1 MRSLALALWVTVLLE
16 LVMLTSPVMAQVDGN
31 ANRSGQVGVGVD
43 SRGGA
48 VVDPTKN
55 VLDLVEAAIR
65 RQDDLRAALQV
76 LIESQMKSQGE
87 INTLRSGYDAR
98 LLKASTDRLESE
110 ARLRAEF
117 AAAIAATEKDRVNA
131 IRSVDVGAVAIATER
146 ATATA
151 NALAKTVQDTAQV
164 QSAQVARS
172 AEDLRALVATTA
184 AETNRNIQ
192 QQFTAIT
199 TRISALE
206 QTGATGVGRSSI
218 QDPATVRLIE
228 EVQRLSRA
236 QGDNQAKSDS
246 YAWLWGVAIAA
257 IGLLFG
263 GLTLM
268 MNFRRPRAAA

>member
-1 MRSLALALWVTVLLE
+1 VLLG
-16 LVMLTSPVMAQVDGN
+16 LVLTLPVGAQETVINEG
-31 ANRSGQVGVGVD
+31 RPGVAID

-48 VVDPTKN
+48 VIDPTRN
-55 VLDLVEAAIR
+55 VLDLVTAAIK
-65 RQDDLRAALQV
+65 RQDDLREALQV
-76 LIESQMKSQGE
+76 LIQSEMKSQSK
-87 INTLRSGYDAR
+87 INTLSSDYDAR
-98 LLKASTDRLESE
+98 LLKAATDRLESE

-151 NALAKTVQDTAQV
+151 NALAKTVQDTAAV

-206 QTGATGVGRSSI
+206 QTGATGIGRSSV
-218 QDPATVRLIE
+218 QDPATLRLIE

-246 YAWLWGVAIAA
+246 YAWLWGIAIAV
-257 IGLLFG
+257 IGVIFG
-263 GLTLM
+263 GLTILL
-268 MNFRRPRAAA
+268 NFRKTKT